1 MFALKRSLPLKGA
14 PFYIMLMLLI
24 VLSLTIVAPIFPL
37 FMRQFVKNDAFV
49 GYIFSYNAVLLV
61 IATFIVNILLRS
73 IRKVAL
79 LKICIFG
86 YFLTF
91 LGFPLVQNV
100 WQLLILS
107 IFRMFFSTGALAT
120 ATLLIRDSVKKAGIG
135 AMEGLYFMF
144 MNTAWLIGPVIGG
157 PFAENFGY
165 NWTFVFASVFSLIA
179 FVILMV
185 RNPYELPMQLN
196 EHDHTF
202 QNIKEYFKQKTLVLL
217 YLMSFGLAFFWSLVY
232 TYLPLFLKEQGF
244 SSSLIGYAIALFVVP
259 LIMLEPTVG
268 RFADR
273 FGSKIFLVF
282 GFIVTGVF
290 LGLSF
295 FHFSPVFVV
304 GILLA
309 GCFGAACV
317 EPVREACLFKGI
329 KHADTT
335 RFYTVYSTAFELG
348 SLVAPLFFSSI
359 LLSSSFQWTFFSGA
373 VILLAC
379 AVCAALM
386 REKGQDH
393 EKKVYYPAPG
403 TKTVSLVSD

>member
-73 IRKVAL
+73 IRKVDL

-157 PFAENFGY
+157 PFAENFG
-165 NWTFVFASVFSLIA
+165 
-179 FVILMV
+179 
-185 RNPYELPMQLN
+185 
-196 EHDHTF
+196 
-202 QNIKEYFKQKTLVLL
+202 
-217 YLMSFGLAFFWSLVY
+217 
-232 TYLPLFLKEQGF
+232 
-244 SSSLIGYAIALFVVP
+244 
-259 LIMLEPTVG
+259 
-268 RFADR
+268 
-273 FGSKIFLVF
+273 
-282 GFIVTGVF
+282 
-290 LGLSF
+290 
-295 FHFSPVFVV
+295 
-304 GILLA
+304 
-309 GCFGAACV
+309 
-317 EPVREACLFKGI
+317 
-329 KHADTT
+329 
-335 RFYTVYSTAFELG
+335 
-348 SLVAPLFFSSI
+348 
-359 LLSSSFQWTFFSGA
+359 
-373 VILLAC
+373 
-379 AVCAALM
+379 
-386 REKGQDH
+386 
-393 EKKVYYPAPG
+393 
-403 TKTVSLVSD
+403 